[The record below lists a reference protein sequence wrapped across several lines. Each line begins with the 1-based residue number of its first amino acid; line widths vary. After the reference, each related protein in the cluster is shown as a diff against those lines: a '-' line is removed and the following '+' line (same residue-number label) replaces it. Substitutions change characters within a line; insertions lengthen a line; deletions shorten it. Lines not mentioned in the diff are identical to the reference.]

1 MWHAIQT
8 FAEAGPELSDED
20 HLFER
25 LEATAT
31 QQGYPYFAFGALWG
45 DPEAYKAH
53 PAPAVRLNY
62 PAEWIAHYFALGYDK
77 IDPVVSISPYAQ
89 TSITWEELK
98 PYRPAFFDDAAR
110 YGLRAGIS
118 FPLRAITG
126 CYVLC
131 LASEENRTID
141 QAERAHLELFAQ
153 AFFLIYQRVRKLTR
167 TDHGLS
173 DNTIRVIRLAIAG
186 YEVPEIA
193 ERLNLSK
200 MGVYWCMKDARKRLD
215 CANNAQLYSRAV
227 QLGIVA
233 L

>member
-1 MWHAIQT
+1 MWPAIQN
-8 FAEAGPELSDED
+8 FAKAGVQITDED
-20 HLFER
+20 QLFEQ
-25 LEATAT
+25 LEKIAT
-31 QQGYPYFAFGALWG
+31 QEGYPYYAFGALWG

-62 PAEWIAHYFALGYDK
+62 PVDWINHYFACGYDK
-77 IDPVVSISPYAQ
+77 IDPVVSIAPYAL
-89 TSITWEELK
+89 TSITWGELR
-98 PYRPAFFDDAAR
+98 PYRPAFFDDAVQH
-110 YGLRAGIS
+110 GLRTGIS
-118 FPLRAITG
+118 IPLRAITG

-131 LASEENRTID
+131 LASGEDRAID
-141 QAERAHLELFAQ
+141 PPERAQLELFAQ
-153 AFFLIYQRVRKLTR
+153 AFFSVYQRVRKLAR

-173 DNTIRVIRLAIAG
+173 DNTIKVIRLAIAG

-193 ERLNLSK
+193 EKLGLSK
-200 MGVYWCMKDARKRLD
+200 MGVYWCVSNARERLD